1 MTTAKTVPKAK
12 VPDRPRWKSRGI
24 FLLASIGASVGLGN
38 IWKFPYLTMKH
49 GGVTFMVAYI
59 IALLVLAI
67 PMLILELTLG
77 QKMQKGS
84 VGALRGIV
92 PKLGG
97 VGWAA
102 SYAGFVIAV
111 IYNVW
116 LGLCGIYIFTSIS
129 APWDKYSSASKDR
142 PIACN
147 TAETAS
153 NTAQEI
159 YFYMKTIGFLGENDC
174 TPFRMGDTQSQM

>member
-1 MTTAKTVPKAK
+1 LN
-12 VPDRPRWKSRGI
+12 RPVFVI
-24 FLLASIGASVGLGN
+24 ASIGASIGVGN

-49 GGVTFMVAYI
+49 GGATFIICYI
-59 IALLVLAI
+59 IALLILAI

-97 VGWAA
+97 VGWGA
-102 SYAGFVIAV
+102 SMAGFVIAI

-116 LGLCGIYIFTSIS
+116 LGLCAIYLVKSGS
-129 APWDKYSSASKDR
+129 SPWTFGYKDR
-142 PIACN
+142 PMSCQQGSTISMKS
-147 TAETAS
+147 E
-153 NTAQEI
+153 EL
-159 YFYMKTIGFLGENDC
+159 YFYMNTTHFVGE
-174 TPFRMGDTQSQM
+174 